1 MKCLCKYDWL
11 KLCRMH
17 LPPGT
22 GSMGKWARLASKAA
36 FRKGKAFYCGYHN
49 EVMPGTWVG
58 GIVGVK
64 SILGVKSRRQAIEIL
79 DKLTELGYIEYEI
92 DRKTKKLTY
101 RVLDLVLLCDGED
114 CGAVYA
120 VNGYG
125 FLCVPRTLTE
135 RLTARNYVFEES
147 DAWMDLWCH
156 TVSEDP
162 FNAFSFF
169 AASVQYRCDAV
180 LTLEYLGKRWCW
192 EKTKVWRFFQKH
204 KDVFRLERVPGPKG
218 CLIFNLWYPCETEE
232 ERPDADTNLSKKSV
246 ALFSLIIRA
255 YISLCWCCKY
265 CNYDCISNISNK
277 PVITDKIRG
286 P

>member
-1 MKCLCKYDWL
+1 MRCLRKFEWV
-11 KLCRMH
+11 KLFRDK
-17 LPPGT
+17 LPD
-22 GSMGKWARLASKAA
+22 GKGLFGFWAKLAVKVAY
-36 FRKGKAFYCGYHN
+36 RKGVALYCNHQN
-49 EVMPGTWVG
+49 EVERGTWVG

-92 DRKTKKLTY
+92 DKETKKLTY

-135 RLTARNYVFEES
+135 RLTARNYVFEEA

-162 FNAFSFF
+162 SNAFSFF
-169 AASVQYRCDAV
+169 AASVQYGKNAFEIYVRRIGQYH
-180 LTLEYLGKRWCW
+180 ENNGKR
-192 EKTKVWRFFQKH
+192 RIG
-204 KDVFRLERVPGPKG
+204 R
-218 CLIFNLWYPCETEE
+218 
-232 ERPDADTNLSKKSV
+232 
-246 ALFSLIIRA
+246 
-255 YISLCWCCKY
+255 
-265 CNYDCISNISNK
+265 
-277 PVITDKIRG
+277 KIRI
-286 P
+286 